1 MREDN
6 VVPKNMDDKYLKA
19 FGSLCDSIIEYF
31 KDIGYTKDHVVKPNP
46 LTRNYFTIS
55 DFIKLEECC
64 TSTTICGNIGRF
76 EFVYDVNEN
85 PNMMKLIRYIRDP
98 YDPNVHEEHIDMR
111 LDEKDESYIG

>member
-1 MREDN
+1 MRKDN
-6 VVPKNMDDKYLKA
+6 VMSKTMGDKYLKA
-19 FGSLCDSIIEYF
+19 FSSLCDNTVEYF

-55 DFIKLEECC
+55 DFIKFEECC
-64 TSTTICGNIGRF
+64 TSTMICGNIGRF

-111 LDEKDESYIG
+111 LDEKDESYIE